1 MSVGLDGVS
10 CSACAKRSVC
20 VLCSI
25 EAVISFLSPRER
37 LAVVSQDPAFDG
49 HGHVE
54 CLCAEHPWT
63 CRRTS

>member
-1 MSVGLDGVS
+1 M
-10 CSACAKRSVC
+10 
-20 VLCSI
+20 
-25 EAVISFLSPRER
+25 EAVISLLSPRER

-54 CLCAEHPWT
+54 CLCAELPCS